1 MTGRALEVDGD
12 LRWVRVEGSGGPVVV
27 FEPGIGDVGLTWG
40 LVQPL
45 VSEITT
51 TFTHDRPGLGGS
63 EPASGPRGVGA
74 MVDDLRS
81 TLSAAALHPPY
92 LLVGHSFASLTVRAF
107 AHRFPEEV
115 SGLLLVDGAHEDQMS
130 RFPPELD
137 PAPMLAGFAV
147 QLRDL
152 ATRARSGETIPE
164 LTAVPESFTDDLA
177 DAYRSAT
184 APTPIRLET
193 VAGEYEALAQSQ
205 DEVRGLAA
213 RGHGDLPLLVMCHG
227 VPQPVPGVSEEVN
240 RRYEEVWQELQAELA
255 ARSTAG
261 EVQVAEGA
269 GHMIH
274 HQRPDLIV
282 AALDRMI
289 QGQGIE

>member
-1 MTGRALEVDGD
+1 
-12 LRWVRVEGSGGPVVV
+12 
-27 FEPGIGDVGLTWG
+27 
-40 LVQPL
+40 
-45 VSEITT
+45 
-51 TFTHDRPGLGGS
+51 
-63 EPASGPRGVGA
+63 

-115 SGLLLVDGAHEDQMS
+115 SGLLLVDGAHEDQMA